1 MKAGLSDFREISPV
15 SRGRMIM
22 TKNNR
27 ANKKRAYA
35 KTSVNN
41 TANNTPFR
49 NASLRTSLEDLNA
62 PKILMK
68 DENL

>member
-1 MKAGLSDFREISPV
+1 MNAGVKDFRLSSPNPI

-27 ANKKRAYA
+27 ANKKPVVA

-41 TANNTPFR
+41 TGNNTSFY
-49 NASLRTSLEDLNA
+49 NTSMRTSLEDLNA
-62 PKILMK
+62 PKILK
-68 DENL
+68 